1 MSSIVTIGIKIIFKV
16 KIDSIS
22 STPTKIFAK
31 VKTSQQP
38 NIIFFIFLFKTQI
51 DAVSEK

>member
-1 MSSIVTIGIKIIFKV
+1 MVTIGIKIIFKV
-16 KIDSIS
+16 KIESIS
-22 STPTKIFAK
+22 SIPTKIFAK

-38 NIIFFIFLFKTQI
+38 NIIFFMVFLLKTQI